1 MEKKQIIIRR
11 DYFDNIKTAIDAL
24 NEFFSSNYQN
34 KNFPMVDSDE
44 QIDPSILY
52 IISTLNSIEPA
63 TVSDPSAVEELLSQI
78 GEDIGDLTGPNI
90 FNKISTEASDK
101 IYAFVGFRALQFISE
116 NFNEF
121 STLIN
126 GIYTFEVFTTP
137 SKFQNEIQLFSKPLP
152 MDELESIIHD
162 DVRISLFTPERYV
175 TGIFNNEQITLPDD
189 MDQINEESRVS
200 KFTDLKD
207 VEVIINETVQEA
219 AEINFFEESK
229 PKHIKF
235 DSNENKWMIS
245 KQFEKTVNDLVVALR
260 DCNTTDDLKEFF
272 NSNIWTKNTTLNIC
286 ETVAPF
292 ILVKVFGN
300 SKKFNNT
307 SYITADTEKYFDSYK
322 SITDR
327 NNGAKRFQNYDIFS
341 TFKTDKESTIKF
353 IEDFLKLNLVSDE
366 TCAITNNTLLTLFNI
381 FDSHIYLNIL
391 YNVMDDTSKK
401 DMSVIDFIKTTRA
414 RINKNSRTTNA
425 YQTEPKTK
433 DDNKVETSDTVSEY
447 VNDSLREFGNM
458 SISDMMY
465 CEAFH
470 DIVIEEIKTIG
481 DRMYN
486 ESMSQIKTDHFIQEQ
501 EDGQIPEYIR
511 NRIKTSDDMGDT
523 PKPSITDV
531 NLPPDVPTNS
541 IDDLA
546 NSIGDRAN
554 TDSPDGLSG
563 ILGKGY
569 DGKGNNIV
577 YNITYNNSFNKDSY
591 NTNNSNRNDLSSG
604 KTTTISNT
612 NSNND
617 NSKNKDASS
626 HKRTDSHTKR
636 MIQPGTNNKYNK

>member
-34 KNFPMVDSDE
+34 QNFPMVDSDE

-152 MDELESIIHD
+152 MDELESVIHD

-401 DMSVIDFIKTTRA
+401 GMSVIDFIKTTRA

-425 YQTEPKTK
+425 YQPEPKTK
-433 DDNKVETSDTVSEY
+433 Y
-447 VNDSLREFGNM
+447 GN
-458 SISDMMY
+458 
-465 CEAFH
+465 E
-470 DIVIEEIKTIG
+470 V
-481 DRMYN
+481 
-486 ESMSQIKTDHFIQEQ
+486 
-501 EDGQIPEYIR
+501 
-511 NRIKTSDDMGDT
+511 
-523 PKPSITDV
+523 
-531 NLPPDVPTNS
+531 
-541 IDDLA
+541 
-546 NSIGDRAN
+546 
-554 TDSPDGLSG
+554 
-563 ILGKGY
+563 
-569 DGKGNNIV
+569 
-577 YNITYNNSFNKDSY
+577 
-591 NTNNSNRNDLSSG
+591 
-604 KTTTISNT
+604 
-612 NSNND
+612 
-617 NSKNKDASS
+617 
-626 HKRTDSHTKR
+626 
-636 MIQPGTNNKYNK
+636 